1 MPQQAIAKAVEVS
14 TADTFI
20 INTDGADQTIN
31 PSQNLFPNIFALI
44 ADLNDQ
50 ITLTGAALSWVGQ
63 DAADSFSITANRVEA
78 YISAAGDTIT
88 DIAGTLAPTLGFTG
102 NETPDTS
109 GSASF
114 IVANYPPEE
123 VWLPTYHTSDQSWFN
138 EKPGEVFKGARGTDG
153 NLSGI
158 AYTARRHRMAEWP
171 WEHGENAIENAD
183 PNPATGNSTA
193 NKADRLAYAARS
205 FSKVINDAR
214 SMVLAQSGSNNLYCK
229 GVYFIED
236 LDLYGTT
243 VGALPATWDSGSV
256 EFDSTGLLS
265 NYVFCS
271 CGPPQINGAS
281 SDISRRY
288 YDLAL
293 DLTTAVAPAWGWDI
307 S

>member
-14 TADTFI
+14 LTDTFI
-20 INTDGADQTIN
+20 INTSGADQTIN

-50 ITLTGAALSWVGQ
+50 ITLTGAALKWVGSEE
-63 DAADSFSITANRVEA
+63 AASFSITANRIEA
-78 YISAAGDTIT
+78 FISAAGDTIT

-109 GSASF
+109 GSSSF
-114 IVANYPPEE
+114 IVANYPPKE
-123 VWLPTYHTSDQSWFN
+123 VWLPTYHTSDQNWFN
-138 EKPGEVFKGARGTDG
+138 ENPGELFKGTTAEDG

-158 AYTARRHRMAEWP
+158 AYTARKKRTADWP

-183 PNPATGNSTA
+183 PNPATGNTA
-193 NKADRLAYAARS
+193 TNKADRLAYASRC
-205 FSKVINDAR
+205 FSKVVNDAR
-214 SMVLAQSGSNNLYCK
+214 RMVLEYAASGNLYCK

-236 LDLYGTT
+236 LDQYGFSSS
-243 VGALPATWDSGSV
+243 ALPTSWDSGSV

-271 CGPPQINGAS
+271 AGPPQVGGAS
-281 SDISRRY
+281 ADNSRRY
-288 YDLAL
+288 YDVSL
-293 DLTTAVAPAWGWDI
+293 DLTTAVAPAWE
-307 S
+307 